1 MPTVY
6 ATNTSNLVDVTFWF
20 IAIIFL
26 VILLLI
32 LYFFLAKT
40 AKKGPKNKEI
50 KMTKKYYLD
59 RNLYIA
65 IIKVFEEY
73 YITLITS
80 NSTEILRKLNDEEVK
95 EITKENPKF
104 AETLSKVLKREKTPK
119 EREDKKSKN

>member
-1 MPTVY
+1 MSTAY

-20 IAIIFL
+20 VAIIFL

-50 KMTKKYYLD
+50 KMAKKYYLD

-73 YITLITS
+73 YVTLVTS
-80 NSTEILRKLNDEEVK
+80 DSTEVLRKLNNEEVE
-95 EITKENPKF
+95 EITKENLNF
-104 AETLSKVLKREKTPK
+104 VDTLSKVLKREKTPK
-119 EREDKKSKN
+119 EKEDKKSKK